1 MIKHR
6 ELQPQDYGGIKDA
19 VCYFDSITF
28 QSYAII
34 GTIRNQNCILVPNPV
49 PLDIM
54 EWIIND
60 SINRKLLKMPK
71 RAEAS

>member
-1 MIKHR
+1 MIKRR

-19 VCYFDSITF
+19 TCYFDAVTF
-28 QSYAII
+28 QTYAII
-34 GTIRNQNCILVPNPV
+34 GTVKNQNCILAPNPV

-71 RAEAS
+71 RAEAG